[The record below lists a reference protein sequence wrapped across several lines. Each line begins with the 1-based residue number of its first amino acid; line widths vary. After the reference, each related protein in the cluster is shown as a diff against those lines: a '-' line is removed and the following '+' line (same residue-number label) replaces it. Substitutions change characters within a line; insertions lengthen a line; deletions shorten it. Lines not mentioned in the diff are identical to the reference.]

1 MNTHPMHRILVPTDM
16 SEFATLALDY
26 ALLFRQ
32 KFDSQIALLYAEEFE
47 FLLTAEYPLSY
58 YFDNTS
64 AAKSHAHELLRNY
77 ARRHIDDMTGVRT
90 LVLDSQPARAIVG
103 TADDIN
109 ADLIIMG
116 THGRHGLRGALLGSV
131 TERVLRETWRPVLTV
146 LPKQFRGRDVV
157 VRRILCPVNYTA
169 ISDYA
174 LEYAQSIA
182 EVFGAELDIM
192 HVPDGDAADGVLK
205 AADASEVDLIVI
217 GAQHTRFSDATVI
230 GTTTE
235 RITRFAK
242 QPVLTV
248 MRRAEALKRRDAEML
263 EHFAAGVH

>member
-182 EVFGAELDIM
+182 EVC
-192 HVPDGDAADGVLK
+192 
-205 AADASEVDLIVI
+205 
-217 GAQHTRFSDATVI
+217 
-230 GTTTE
+230 
-235 RITRFAK
+235 
-242 QPVLTV
+242 
-248 MRRAEALKRRDAEML
+248 
-263 EHFAAGVH
+263 